1 MDGITQQNYQF
12 SSGVG
17 YHWNDNL
24 ILSSSMR
31 QVFAETSDTQL
42 EFSSTLLLSQ
52 ALSVQAAY
60 GLSKDESLQEIA
72 VGLAYQF

>member
-1 MDGITQQNYQF
+1 
-12 SSGVG
+12 
-17 YHWNDNL
+17 
-24 ILSSSMR
+24 MR